1 MNICQN
7 ENFGQIFKYFANLE
21 QVSIDEIL
29 ITKKDKIIKRNDT
42 PVSINL
48 SVIDILEGGII
59 KKNNSMISNNV
70 MEKNDICMIKIQTTN
85 KKSLTIFVK
94 RNENFKTL
102 LEKCAQEFNIEK
114 SKIKLYFDGELI
126 AIMDTPDS
134 LEIEDEACFDLQF
147 SS

>member
-1 MNICQN
+1 
-7 ENFGQIFKYFANLE
+7 
-21 QVSIDEIL
+21 
-29 ITKKDKIIKRNDT
+29 
-42 PVSINL
+42 
-48 SVIDILEGGII
+48 
-59 KKNNSMISNNV
+59 
-70 MEKNDICMIKIQTTN
+70 MIKIQTTN

-94 RNENFKTL
+94 RDENFKTL